1 MSKVKTETQDKKAPR
16 RPRISEFGSTP
27 SELKRFYAAYDKF
40 DEEIKAYEL
49 KEGQQDE

>member
-1 MSKVKTETQDKKAPR
+1 MGEVKTETQDKKAPR

-40 DEEIKAYEL
+40 DEEIKAYD
-49 KEGQQDE
+49 QQDE